1 MTSGDG
7 SGTSG
12 GNSVTSGWRP
22 DRWRLGGWRV
32 EWAPVLVIAL
42 VGFAVA
48 VLNATSGIM
57 EAQTGG
63 RPPVQPAEVW
73 LWEFSSVFMV
83 VVLSPAIGWMVWRTP
98 PPLGSGA
105 QTWLKAIGLHFIVAC
120 VYSVA
125 HIAGMVAIRHAGYAA
140 AGWPYDFSY
149 QGDYVMP
156 FLYEWRKDLLTYL
169 SNAVL
174 FWAWGL
180 WQVYTASQVKQTA
193 PPPLTADDRIEI
205 RDGARVTLIEPARIA
220 WVEAAGN
227 YVEIHV
233 GGAIHLARGTLAAFE
248 EKLASRGFVRIHRSR
263 LINRARIAAFK
274 PTPSG
279 DLEITLDDGRVVA
292 GSRRFR
298 AALES

>member
-12 GNSVTSGWRP
+12 GNSVTSGWRI
-22 DRWRLGGWRV
+22 
-32 EWAPVLVIAL
+32 EWPPIVMIAV
-42 VGFAVA
+42 VGAAVA

-63 RPPVQPAEVW
+63 RPPVQPAEIW
-73 LWEFSSVFMV
+73 LWEVSSVFMV
-83 VVLSPAIGWMVWRTP
+83 VALSPAVGWMVWRVP
-98 PPLGSGA
+98 PPLGGRPPA
-105 QTWLKAIGLHFIVAC
+105 WLRAIGLHLAAAC
-120 VYSVA
+120 AYSVA
-125 HIAGMVAIRHAGYAA
+125 HVLGMVLIRQAGYAT

-180 WQVYTASQVKQTA
+180 WLAYTASQVKQNA
-193 PPPLTADDRIEI
+193 PPPLTADERIEI
-205 RDGARVTLIEPARIA
+205 RDGARVTLIELGQIA

-233 GGAIHLARGTLAAFE
+233 GGATHLSRGTLAAFE

-298 AALES
+298 AALEA